1 MARNIFPVQSYEWDP
16 EERVMR
22 PRYLETHYREGEVVP
37 GSESVVARG
46 LTAGMDAAGLDP
58 EQAKAVKQFEDYG
71 KKQFADMLRKQRAAR
86 EEEGTTFADKRQK
99 RQEERVKQ
107 GVQKEL
113 GTTPEDVDEA
123 EDEAEVGWPE
133 RD

>member
-1 MARNIFPVQSYEWDP
+1 MARNIFPVQSFEWDP

-46 LTAGMDAAGLDP
+46 LTEGMGAAGLDP

-71 KKQFADMLRKQRAAR
+71 KKQFADMLRRQRAAR

-99 RQEERVKQ
+99 RQERREER
-107 GVQKEL
+107 
-113 GTTPEDVDEA
+113 GTAPED
-123 EDEAEVGWPE
+123 EDEAEAAP
-133 RD
+133 